1 MEYLEELRFLGIK
14 LVNLEDFLDLV
25 LRLLLNTL
33 VVYWISKKIYLKN
46 NHSTSFHFG
55 YTTIALV
62 TFLLCFLLS
71 SIKLDLG
78 FALGLFAIFTII
90 RFRTGTI
97 PIKEMTYLFVVI
109 GVAVINALANKK
121 VSYAELLVANGVV
134 ILFVWYL
141 EGLSAKQTP
150 PKKETVGITLQD
162 FDKTVSLSQ
171 EAMAEKIEGLIG
183 REITHFKIKKINQVE
198 NYAELT
204 AYIKPL
210 EHELQDV

>member
-14 LVNLEDFLDLV
+14 RVNLEDFLDLV
-25 LRLLLNTL
+25 LRLLLNPL

-90 RFRTGTI
+90 RFRTVEYI
-97 PIKEMTYLFVVI
+97 H
-109 GVAVINALANKK
+109 
-121 VSYAELLVANGVV
+121 
-134 ILFVWYL
+134 
-141 EGLSAKQTP
+141 Q
-150 PKKETVGITLQD
+150 QD
-162 FDKTVSLSQ
+162 V
-171 EAMAEKIEGLIG
+171 KIENPLSFNILSVNY
-183 REITHFKIKKINQVE
+183 TYTIKSK
-198 NYAELT
+198 
-204 AYIKPL
+204 K
-210 EHELQDV
+210 

>member
-1 MEYLEELRFLGIK
+1 MEYLEELRFLGIR

-46 NHSTSFHFG
+46 NHSTNFHFG

-183 REITHFKIKKINQVE
+183 RKITHFKIKKINQVE

-210 EHELQDV
+210 EH

>member
-1 MEYLEELRFLGIK
+1 MEYIEELRFLGIK
-14 LVNLEDFLDLV
+14 LINAEDFLDLV
-25 LRLLLNTL
+25 LRLLLNTF
-33 VVYWISKKIYLKN
+33 VVYWISKKVYLKN
-46 NHSTSFHFG
+46 NHSTNFYFG

-134 ILFVWYL
+134 IFFVWYL
-141 EGLSAKQTP
+141 EGLSAKQP
-150 PKKETVGITLQD
+150 LPKKETVGVTLQD
-162 FDKTVSLSQ
+162 FDKTVSLSK

-183 REITHFKIKKINQVE
+183 RKITHFKIKKINQVE

-204 AYIKPL
+204 AYINTQ
-210 EHELQDV
+210 EHESQDV

>member
-1 MEYLEELRFLGIK
+1 MEYLEELRFLGIR

-46 NHSTSFHFG
+46 NHSTNFHFG

-210 EHELQDV
+210 EH